1 MPLLGK
7 GWDVVGVKSAFLGF
21 GWGLRVVCDVCRAF
35 LGGRLKARA
44 VRLGGGLGGGEVVRV
59 AGVAMGW

>member
-1 MPLLGK
+1 M
-7 GWDVVGVKSAFLGF
+7 VGVKSAFLGF

-44 VRLGGGLGGGEVVRV
+44 VRLGGGLGGGEAVRV